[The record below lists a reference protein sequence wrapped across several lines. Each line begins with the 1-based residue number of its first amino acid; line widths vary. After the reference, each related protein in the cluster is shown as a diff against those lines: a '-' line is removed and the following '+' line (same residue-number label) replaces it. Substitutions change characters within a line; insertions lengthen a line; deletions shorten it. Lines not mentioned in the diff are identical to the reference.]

1 MDLEGNKVDSLWG
14 LMKEIRRYI
23 MGVDEG
29 NSWSCQVYDYTY

>member
-1 MDLEGNKVDSLWG
+1 MDLGGGVDEGNKIDSK

-29 NSWSCQVYDYTY
+29 NR

>member
-1 MDLEGNKVDSLWG
+1 MDLGGVDEGNKIDSLLE

-29 NSWSCQVYDYTY
+29 NS